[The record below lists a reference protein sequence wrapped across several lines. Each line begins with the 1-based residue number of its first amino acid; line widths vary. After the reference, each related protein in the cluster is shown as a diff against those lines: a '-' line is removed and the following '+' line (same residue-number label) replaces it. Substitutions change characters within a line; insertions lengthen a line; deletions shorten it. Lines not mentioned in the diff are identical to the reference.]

1 MQNFLKDSLF
11 YTDLFAFYRKITTKI
26 FIEICIRKIYTLYMS
41 KLSIFLTM
49 VLTSGV
55 FLMPL
60 VAAETPN
67 DGIPVTVT
75 VKNVTLNG
83 GKVFIAIYNSEKS
96 HKAEVPDYVFKE
108 EDTTNTVSITVSLPA
123 GEYAFAVFQDTNNNE
138 VKEPVALSN
147 WSGKGL
153 PGGWDKQKVQITA
166 ENNNNIVLQLQ

>member
-1 MQNFLKDSLF
+1 
-11 YTDLFAFYRKITTKI
+11 
-26 FIEICIRKIYTLYMS
+26 MS
-41 KLSIFLTM
+41 KLSIFIAM
-49 VLTSGV
+49 VLISCV

-83 GKVFIAIYNSEKS
+83 GKVFIAIYNNEKS
-96 HKAEVPDYVFKE
+96 HKAEVPDYGFKE
-108 EDTTNTVSITVSLPA
+108 EDTSNTVSITVSLPA

>member
-1 MQNFLKDSLF
+1 MN
-11 YTDLFAFYRKITTKI
+11 
-26 FIEICIRKIYTLYMS
+26 

-67 DGIPVTVT
+67 DGISVTVT
-75 VKNVTLNG
+75 VKNVALNG

-96 HKAEVPDYVFKE
+96 HKAKVPDYGFKE
-108 EDTTNTVSITVSLPA
+108 EDTNNTVSITVSLPA

-138 VKEPVALSN
+138 VLDTRLFGIPKEPVALSN